1 MSAEASDLP
10 RPPATSRTTAMMA
23 HLSTLVGFFVSVP
36 VAAGLIGPAVVWLA
50 ASQGGDRFAG
60 GQAREALNFHLSVL
74 LAALLFQALP
84 TPATL
89 MAVLVVLWM
98 TVVIGVAGL
107 AYEGRPM
114 RYPLALPL
122 VRPRRRGVS
131 RG

>member
-1 MSAEASDLP
+1 MSAASDLP
-10 RPPATSRTTAMMA
+10 RPAPASRTTAMMA
-23 HLSTLVGFFVSVP
+23 HLSTLVGFFVSIP
-36 VAAGLIGPAVVWLA
+36 VAAGLVGPAVLWLT
-50 ASQGGDRFAG
+50 ASQQGDRFVG
-60 GQAREALNFHLSVL
+60 GQAREAFNFHLSIL
-74 LAALLFQALP
+74 LAALLLQALP

-98 TVVIGVAGL
+98 TVVIVVAGL

-114 RYPLALPL
+114 RYPMALPL

>member
-1 MSAEASDLP
+1 
-10 RPPATSRTTAMMA
+10 MMA
-23 HLSTLVGFFVSVP
+23 HLSTLVGFFVSIP
-36 VAAGLIGPAVVWLA
+36 VAAGLVGPAVLWLT
-50 ASQGGDRFAG
+50 ASLRGDGFVS

-74 LAALLFQALP
+74 VAALLLQALP

-98 TVVIGVAGL
+98 TVVIGVAGFS
-107 AYEGRPM
+107 YEGRPM

-122 VRPRRRGVS
+122 VRRRRRDVN